1 MEFDGRKGVGNS
13 YPLRCFRELR
23 RIVVEMRRIVKVQQK
38 PARMGLWWKT

>member
-1 MEFDGRKGVGNS
+1 MVGKV
-13 YPLRCFRELR
+13 LGTATHCVCIRELR